1 MLVKMM
7 AIFNSSFQPPP
18 NKLANSCSL
27 EYIGACVPCTALPC
41 TALMSQFH
49 WNHTISTQF
58 FCATCCVDSF
68 GPSVYEISF
77 DHSTNS
83 SIWSLDIIFNKMLIF
98 PTVSYS
104 HNLWMTHHEF
114 KCIAMTNLLSI
125 DHSTLLQRL
134 ICNRLTTPPDCWSL
148 CVIVSISYTMYFTGI
163 HQVILTPWFC
173 WRVSCIQE
181 PTRDFIRKI

>member
-18 NKLANSCSL
+18 NKLAKSCSL

-104 HNLWMTHHEF
+104 HNLWMTHNEF
-114 KCIAMTNLLSI
+114 TSISKTNLLSI

-134 ICNRLTTPPDCWSL
+134 ICYRLTTPLNCWGL
-148 CVIVSISYTMYFTGI
+148 CVIVSIPYTMYFNGI
-163 HQVILTPWFC
+163 HQVILTPLFC
-173 WRVSCIQE
+173 WRVSWIQE
-181 PTRDFIRKI
+181 PLEI